1 MYEISIKYSLSTIDE
16 AIEKLQ
22 IADIYNVY
30 YNAPIVVTTTNY
42 GYGYYE
48 KKDDITELKIVLDSD
63 NEAHCSKEINKI
75 KEILKVQDLTVN
87 KIAENNFDTHFD
99 AIDLKNGWIIAD
111 PAYNAVNKNKINF
124 ISQGA
129 FGTGLHET
137 TQDCLRYILKED
149 LSNKSVLDIGSG
161 SGILSLAAA
170 IKGAESVYALDIR
183 DVREEINYNASLNNL
198 NNIHVIIG
206 NVLTEEIKFN
216 EKFDAVII
224 NIGGEETKMFLNFID
239 TVIKE
244 NGILIVSGLVT
255 WSFNEIVEAVT
266 KYNYELIESSVS
278 KEWCTAIFRK

>member
-1 MYEISIKYSLSTIDE
+1 MYEISIKYALSTIDE
-16 AIEKLQ
+16 AVEKLQ
-22 IADIYNVY
+22 IADIYSVY
-30 YNAPIVVTTTNY
+30 YNTPIVVTTTNY

-48 KKDDITELKIVLDSD
+48 KKDDITELKIVLNGD
-63 NEAHCSKEINKI
+63 NESQCSKEINKI
-75 KEILKVQDLTVN
+75 REILKVQDLAVN
-87 KIAENNFDTHFD
+87 KITENNFDTHFD
-99 AIDLKNGWIIAD
+99 AIDLNNGWIIAE
-111 PAYNAVNKNKINF
+111 PAYNSANKNKINF

-137 TQDCLRYILKED
+137 TQDCLRYILRED
-149 LSNKSVLDIGSG
+149 WSNKRVLDIGTG

-198 NNIHVIIG
+198 NNIRVIIG
-206 NVLTEEIKFN
+206 NALTEEIKFH

-224 NIGGEETKMFLNFID
+224 NIGGEETKMFLNFINSI
-239 TVIKE
+239 IKK

-255 WSFNEIVEAVT
+255 WSFNEIAEAVT
-266 KYNYELIESSVS
+266 KYNYELLESSVS